1 MINVEL
7 THRARVIVNS
17 QFGQGPT
24 TVLKPDQCT
33 LIEVGKRFVFKKD
46 LSLKCA
52 RRLASP
58 FQL

>member
-24 TVLKPDQCT
+24 TVLKPDRRT

-46 LSLKCA
+46 LSL
-52 RRLASP
+52 
-58 FQL
+58 